1 MGLCLFGMA
10 EVVTSAF
17 LKALRL
23 ISPKKL
29 TVKYDD
35 VSSNTFLL
43 DSRKSD
49 AKSSLTSLP
58 RAFFGA
64 FFSPFFCD
72 SSNMLDIPGVAN
84 LGRNKERLDMSTR
97 IS

>member
-10 EVVTSAF
+10 EVVVTSAF
-17 LKALRL
+17 LIALGL

-35 VSSNTFLL
+35 VSSNIFLL

-58 RAFFGA
+58 RAFLELFLA
-64 FFSPFFCD
+64 PF
-72 SSNMLDIPGVAN
+72 L
-84 LGRNKERLDMSTR
+84 
-97 IS
+97 